1 MKKSI
6 FLLLGAICFN
16 SINAQHLAGNKMRDN
31 WSIGINGGI
40 VSPLTHSDFIKD
52 SRAVVGLN
60 INKQLTPVY
69 GLSLESNWTI
79 NTQSRM
85 TTLESRTAFDA
96 FDIMLLNRINLN
108 NLFAGYNG
116 RRRVFE
122 VEAVSGFGWLRLID
136 FHENKEDANHL
147 ASKAGVNFNFNLGKK
162 RAWTIT
168 VKPAIL
174 WDMSMWDTDRKHTHP
189 NYNANYANWEIAA
202 GITYHFKNSNDKHH
216 MTKIKA
222 YDGAVIS
229 ALNATIEEMRD
240 EVIVKDEMLLA
251 TQDALSTTQS
261 QLNAEKEKNAILTKA
276 LEECINKEPKVI
288 ENNKKTLESV
298 VTFRQG
304 KIVIDNSQKPNVER
318 IATYMR
324 NHKNSKVI
332 ITGYASPE
340 GSAEINERIANQR
353 AQAVKKM
360 LIEKYRIDASRITA
374 KGQGI
379 GYMFDEPDWNRVS
392 ICTIENQE

>member
-1 MKKSI
+1 MRKSI
-6 FLLLGAICFN
+6 ILLLGAMSFG
-16 SINAQHLAGNKMRDN
+16 SMNAQHLAGNKIRDN
-31 WSIGINGGI
+31 WSIGINGGV
-40 VSPLTHSDFIKD
+40 VSPLTHSNFIKD

-60 INKQLTPVY
+60 INKQLTPAY
-69 GLSLESNWTI
+69 GLTLESNWTI

-85 TTLESRTAFDA
+85 TTYESQTAFDA
-96 FDIMLLNRINLN
+96 FNLMLLNRINLN
-108 NLFAGYNG
+108 NLFTGYKG
-116 RRRVFE
+116 KRSVFE
-122 VEAVSGFGWLRLID
+122 VEVVSGFGWLRLIN
-136 FHENKEDANHL
+136 FYKNYEDANHL
-147 ASKAGVNFNFNLGKK
+147 VSKAGLNLNFNLGEKK
-162 RAWTIT
+162 AWTIG
-168 VKPAIL
+168 VKPAIM
-174 WDMSMWDTDRKHTHP
+174 WDMGMWDTDSKHSHP
-189 NYNANYANWEIAA
+189 NYNANYANWEITA

-222 YDGAVIS
+222 YDANVINT
-229 ALNATIEEMRD
+229 LNETNAQMFD
-240 EVIVKDEMLLA
+240 EVAVKDEMLL
-251 TQDALSTTQS
+251 TTQEELS
-261 QLNAEKEKNAILTKA
+261 MLQKELTKQKEKNATLTKA
-276 LEECINKEPKVI
+276 LEEYMSKEPKVI
-288 ENNKKTLESV
+288 ESNRKTLESV

-304 KIVIDNSQKPNVER
+304 KIVIDTSQKPNVER

-324 NHKNSKVI
+324 SHKNSTVV

-360 LIEKYRIDASRITA
+360 LVEKYRIDANRITA

>member
-1 MKKSI
+1 MRKSI
-6 FLLLGAICFN
+6 ILLLGAMSFG
-16 SINAQHLAGNKMRDN
+16 SMNAQHLAGNKIRDN
-31 WSIGINGGI
+31 WSIGINGGA
-40 VSPLTHSDFIKD
+40 VSPLTHSNFIKD

-60 INKQLTPVY
+60 INKQLTPAY
-69 GLSLESNWTI
+69 GLTLESNWTI

-85 TTLESRTAFDA
+85 TTYESQTAFDA
-96 FDIMLLNRINLN
+96 FNLMLLNRINLN
-108 NLFAGYNG
+108 NLFTGYKG
-116 RRRVFE
+116 KRSVFE
-122 VEAVSGFGWLRLID
+122 VEVVSGFGWLRLIN
-136 FHENKEDANHL
+136 FYKNYEDANHL
-147 ASKAGVNFNFNLGKK
+147 ASKAGLNLNFNLGEKK
-162 RAWTIT
+162 AWTIG
-168 VKPAIL
+168 VKPAIM
-174 WDMSMWDTDRKHTHP
+174 WDMGMWDTDSKHSHP
-189 NYNANYANWEIAA
+189 NYNANYANWEITA

-222 YDGAVIS
+222 YDANVINT
-229 ALNATIEEMRD
+229 LNETIAQMFD
-240 EVIVKDEMLLA
+240 EVAVKDEMLL
-251 TQDALSTTQS
+251 TTQEELS
-261 QLNAEKEKNAILTKA
+261 MLQKELTKQKEKNATLTKA
-276 LEECINKEPKVI
+276 LEEYMSKEPKVI
-288 ENNKKTLESV
+288 ESNRKTLESV

-304 KIVIDNSQKPNVER
+304 KIVIDTSQKPNVER

-324 NHKNSKVI
+324 SHKNSTVV

-360 LIEKYRIDASRITA
+360 LVEKYRIDANRITA